1 MARRGGFWRRV
12 RRTGRRVRRLGAWQ
26 VLAGALA
33 ALTVACAA
41 IVLTSPRH
49 SGPPPNDGLTR
60 VFLEDV
66 GHAPTAQQRAA
77 EPWLLPL
84 DQQLTVDAD
93 KLLDAGLVTSVRI
106 TSDGR
111 PVVDVGQAP
120 SADDVSRPLEPVS
133 DEADGARYTVALSV
147 AEPAD
152 LASLRRRRDV
162 LQVLVVT
169 LIVLAGGGLWVS
181 RRRHAE
187 QERIS
192 LVDPLTGV
200 GNRRQLQRLAARSL
214 RDPAG
219 GQRHTLLLVDL
230 DDFKQLNDRHGHAHG
245 DAALR
250 RLAAALQEAVRP
262 GDHVVRLGGDEFAVL
277 LQDVPG
283 APDDGVLLGE
293 VLRRVRRQLPD
304 LGLSGGGATWP
315 RDAVDLAGLTAAAD
329 RAMYA
334 DKRRRRQTL
343 DIRTANA
350 PTR

>member
-1 MARRGGFWRRV
+1 
-12 RRTGRRVRRLGAWQ
+12 
-26 VLAGALA
+26 VLAGTLVALA
-33 ALTVACAA
+33 LACVAV
-41 IVLTSPRH
+41 VLTSPRH
-49 SGPPPNDGLTR
+49 AGPPPSDGLR
-60 VFLEDV
+60 QVLLEDV
-66 GHAPTAQQRAA
+66 GHAPTAQQRAD
-77 EPWLLPL
+77 EPSLLPL

-120 SADDVSRPLEPVS
+120 SADDVSRSLEPVS
-133 DEADGARYTVALSV
+133 AEAHGARYTVALSV

-169 LIVLAGGGLWVS
+169 LLVLAAGGLWIS

-200 GNRRQLQRLAARSL
+200 GNRRQLQRLAARAL
-214 RDPAG
+214 RDPVDG
-219 GQRHTLLLVDL
+219 RRHTLLLVDL
-230 DDFKQLNDRHGHAHG
+230 DRFKQLNDRYGHAHG

-250 RLAAALQEAVRP
+250 RLAVALQGAVRP

-277 LQDVPG
+277 LQDVPDT
-283 APDDGVLLGE
+283 PDDGVLLGE
-293 VLRRVRRQLPD
+293 VLGRVRRQLPD

-315 RDAVDLAGLTAAAD
+315 RDAVDLAGLLDAAD

-334 DKRRRRQTL
+334 DKRRRQTL
-343 DIRTANA
+343 DLRTADA
-350 PTR
+350 PAR

>member
-1 MARRGGFWRRV
+1 LRRV
-12 RRTGRRVRRLGAWQ
+12 GAWQ
-26 VLAGALA
+26 VLAGTLVALA
-33 ALTVACAA
+33 LACAVV
-41 IVLTSPRH
+41 VLTSPRLT
-49 SGPPPNDGLTR
+49 GPSPSDGLR
-60 VFLEDV
+60 QVLVEDAE
-66 GHAPTAQQRAA
+66 HAPTAQQRAE
-77 EPWLLPL
+77 EPSLLPL
-84 DQQLTVDAD
+84 DRQLTVDAD

-106 TSDGR
+106 TRNGR
-111 PVVDVGQAP
+111 PVVDVGEAP
-120 SADDVSRPLEPVS
+120 SAGDVGRPLRPVS
-133 DEADGARYTVALSV
+133 AQADGARYAVALSV

-169 LIVLAGGGLWVS
+169 LLVLAAGGLWVS

-200 GNRRQLQRLAARSL
+200 GNRRQLQRLATRAL
-214 RDPAG
+214 REPADG
-219 GQRHTLLLVDL
+219 RRHALLLVDL
-230 DDFKQLNDRHGHAHG
+230 DQFKQLNDRYGHAHG

-250 RLAAALQEAVRP
+250 RLAAALQGAVRP

-277 LQDVPG
+277 LQDVP
-283 APDDGVLLGE
+283 DDGLLLGE
-293 VLRRVRRQLPD
+293 VLQRVRRQLPD

-315 RDAVDLAGLTAAAD
+315 RDAVDLAGLSEAAD

-343 DIRTANA
+343 DLRPADA
-350 PTR
+350 PAR